1 MQTLSPFGP
10 DQTDSD
16 KPAVL
21 FAHANGYPPESY
33 RTLLEPLSKSF
44 RVLTVEHRP
53 FWDAGPAPRTQPW
66 TVYADDLLTTL
77 ERELDEPL
85 FLLGHSMGA
94 VIGMLA
100 ALKNPQRFRGL
111 VALDPVL
118 LPFNIWLPSQILR
131 AVGKE
136 LPMVRQALGR
146 PGHFD
151 SHDAAFAF
159 YRSKRPFQRI
169 SDDVLWDYVRA
180 GHSPAASGGVDLRWT
195 GDWEACVYR
204 SAPSMFRRL
213 GGLRIPM
220 LGIVGRDS
228 AVFRPESIARWRRA
242 VPEVEV
248 QTVEGG
254 HLVPLENP
262 APCARLIEEFLSA
275 QSGSAAVD

>member
-1 MQTLSPFGP
+1 M
-10 DQTDSD
+10 
-16 KPAVL
+16 V

-33 RTLLEPLSKSF
+33 RTLLEPLSTSF

-53 FWDAGPAPRTQPW
+53 VWDAGPAPRTQPW

-146 PGHFD
+146 PRHFD

-180 GHSPAASGGVDLRWT
+180 GHAPAASGGVDLRWT

-228 AVFRPESIARWRRA
+228 AVFRPESIARWRQA

-262 APCARLIEEFLSA
+262 APCARLIEEFLSV
-275 QSGSAAVD
+275 QSGSAAAD

>member
-1 MQTLSPFGP
+1 MQTLSPFGT

-146 PGHFD
+146 PRHFD

-180 GHSPAASGGVDLRWT
+180 GHAPAASGGVDLRWT
-195 GDWEACVYR
+195 GAWEACVYR

-228 AVFRPESIARWRRA
+228 AVFRPESIARWRQA

-262 APCARLIEEFLSA
+262 APCARLIEEFLSV
-275 QSGSAAVD
+275 QSGSAAAD

>member
-21 FAHANGYPPESY
+21 FAHANGYPPASY

-146 PGHFD
+146 PRHFD

-180 GHSPAASGGVDLRWT
+180 GHAPAASGGVDLRWT
-195 GDWEACVYR
+195 GAWEACVYR

-262 APCARLIEEFLSA
+262 APCARLIEEFLSV
-275 QSGSAAVD
+275 QSGSAAAD